1 MKHSRLL
8 GLSVA
13 LGFTATVALAP
24 AALAVPGVATVGR
37 PAALGHIPT
46 AETPAPMSPVMFAS
60 SARGDLADMSKDLV
74 DLQRAID
81 KGGLFRA
88 MGNVLELS
96 FNLGQLESL
105 EPPTKIASTWNR
117 ELAKLKTAIDAV
129 SASVSDGA
137 SVSTSKKR
145 IAAVQSQIKKMDA
158 LIKKV

>member
-1 MKHSRLL
+1 MRRSRLF

-13 LGFTATVALAP
+13 MAFTATLAVSP
-24 AALAVPGVATVGR
+24 AALAATAVATIDRPATVGR
-37 PAALGHIPT
+37 IPA

-105 EPPTKIASTWNR
+105 EPPTKIASTWKR
-117 ELAKLKTAIDAV
+117 ELAKLETAIDAV

-145 IAAVQSQIKKMDA
+145 IAAVQSQIKKLDA